1 MNKTKQNKTK
11 QNKTTTTISL
21 TNLLSFKLFIALLS
35 LILFSISCSNEG
47 TTGGNDTGNNDD
59 TGNNFNYFTVSENW
73 NNSKDI
79 TLVSETSSSKVYSA
93 GTVGF
98 TVTGASDYTIS
109 IESVAQMSVSL
120 PLALG
125 TSDFSYNQSSKDLR
139 LSSSGLSKFQT
150 AKDSFTETQKY
161 AYRITFKIAT
171 SSESKNVN
179 VIVNLIKAKVVSKTE
194 IETIMKTV
202 KRKSDWLI
210 SGTPNAGEIIIA
222 GTSSSDNTVKFSF
235 ASASFSPS
243 NPNFSST
250 GTTTTSSTSINI
262 ATSKA
267 AETLAD
273 AINDNTEFGKYFS
286 NFLGVESSATPKIS
300 GKDCTFTLK
309 FKKVKSGYALSS
321 EVSRLTTSG
330 LTIGLTLKDDGSKTA
345 RWK

>member
-1 MNKTKQNKTK
+1 M
-11 QNKTTTTISL
+11 
-21 TNLLSFKLFIALLS
+21 
-35 LILFSISCSNEG
+35 
-47 TTGGNDTGNNDD
+47 
-59 TGNNFNYFTVSENW
+59 
-73 NNSKDI
+73 
-79 TLVSETSSSKVYSA
+79 
-93 GTVGF
+93 
-98 TVTGASDYTIS
+98 TGASDYTIS
-109 IESVAQMSVSL
+109 IESVAQMSASL

-150 AKDSFTETQKY
+150 AKDKFTETQKY

-179 VIVNLIKAKVVSKTE
+179 VIVNLIKAKLVTKTE

-235 ASASFSPS
+235 ADKSFSS
-243 NPNFSST
+243 SSPNFSST

-267 AETLAD
+267 AETLEG
-273 AINDNTEFGKYFS
+273 AINDNSEFGKYFS
-286 NFLGVESSATPKIS
+286 NFLGVESSTTPSVS

-309 FKKVKSGYALSS
+309 FKTLKSGHALSS
-321 EVSRLTTSG
+321 EVAHLTTTG
-330 LTIGLTLKDDGSKTA
+330 LTIKLTLDSKA
-345 RWK
+345 SWQ

>member
-1 MNKTKQNKTK
+1 M
-11 QNKTTTTISL
+11 
-21 TNLLSFKLFIALLS
+21 
-35 LILFSISCSNEG
+35 
-47 TTGGNDTGNNDD
+47 
-59 TGNNFNYFTVSENW
+59 

-79 TLVSETSSSKVYSA
+79 TLISEASSSKVHSS

-109 IESVAQMSVSL
+109 IESVAQMSASL

-150 AKDSFTETQKY
+150 AKDKFTEMQKY

-179 VIVNLIKAKVVSKTE
+179 VIVNLIKAKLVTKTE
-194 IETIMKTV
+194 IENIMKSV
-202 KRKSDWLI
+202 KRKSSIVI
-210 SGTPNAGEIIIA
+210 SETPNVGEIIIA
-222 GTSSSDNTVKFSF
+222 DTSSFDNTVKFSF
-235 ASASFSPS
+235 ADKSFSS
-243 NPNFSST
+243 SSPNFSAT
-250 GTTTTSSTSINI
+250 GTTTTTSSSVTI

-309 FKKVKSGYALSS
+309 FKTLKSGHALSS
-321 EVSRLTTSG
+321 EVAHLTATG
-330 LTIGLTLKDDGSKTA
+330 LTIKLTLDSKA
-345 RWK
+345 NWQ